1 MSDSLNNVHEQFAEL
16 QSTVDDLNAER
27 KEAFYDMRDLRI
39 ANEELQRK
47 LADLTECIGISIGL
61 KCPACDDV
69 GWYVAFNGEQ
79 EQCEFCYTC
88 PDSIFNRKAALKES
102 E

>member
-1 MSDSLNNVHEQFAEL
+1 MMSDKDEAYRLRGEEIDFQEGVIKELEQ
-16 QSTVDDLNAER
+16 
-27 KEAFYDMRDLRI
+27 RI
-39 ANEELQRK
+39 EEL
-47 LADLTECIGISIGL
+47 TEWNGISIGL

-88 PDSIFNRKAALKES
+88 PDSIFNRKAALKE
-102 E
+102 EDEK